1 MANMIKKDYLSYS
14 IITIV
19 LLFTF
24 SIALF
29 VYQIYMTKKII
40 NELNQ
45 IQQTRIYYIQFL
57 NAVTMHLKKKT
68 QNQ

>member
-1 MANMIKKDYLSYS
+1 MFKKNYFYYS
-14 IITIV
+14 ISAIV
-19 LLFTF
+19 ILLTF

-29 VYQIYMTKKII
+29 FYQIYMTKKII
-40 NELNQ
+40 NELNE

-57 NAVTMHLKKKT
+57 NAVTMHIKKKT

>member
-1 MANMIKKDYLSYS
+1 MHMLKKNISSYS
-14 IITIV
+14 FITII
-19 LLFTF
+19 LLFSLST
-24 SIALF
+24 ALF
-29 VYQIYMTKKII
+29 FYQIYMTKKIV
-40 NELNQ
+40 NELSQ

>member
-1 MANMIKKDYLSYS
+1 MRMLKKNLFSYS
-14 IITIV
+14 LITIF
-19 LLFTF
+19 LLFTL
-24 SIALF
+24 STALF
-29 VYQIYMTKKII
+29 FYQIYMTKKII
-40 NELNQ
+40 NELSQ